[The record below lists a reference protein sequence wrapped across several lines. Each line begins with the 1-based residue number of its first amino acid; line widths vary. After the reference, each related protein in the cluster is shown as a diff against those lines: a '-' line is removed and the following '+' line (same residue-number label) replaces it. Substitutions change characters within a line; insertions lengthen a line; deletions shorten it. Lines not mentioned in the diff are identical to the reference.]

1 MTSLPLLLRR
11 VALLVLVVACAQAH
25 AGDRSSDRGH
35 AGDIDRR
42 IAITIDDLPWQRDGS
57 VSASQLQQQH
67 RQLMAQLDQAGVP
80 VTGFV
85 NEGKLEVDGK
95 VDPQRLARVE
105 DWVTRGHV
113 LGNHT
118 HGHVDLHA
126 VGLEAFQEDVLRG
139 ERQLRPML
147 AAHGTAPRW
156 FRHPYLRAGRTP
168 RDRAALDAFLA
179 KHGYRVAP
187 VTVDNSDW
195 LWAAAYRNVLDGLS
209 NEAARERTLARLRTD
224 YVPYMLDKIDY
235 FDRQSR
241 QLLGRSIAQIWLLH
255 ANELNAEVFGELVEG
270 ARARGNRIV
279 GLDEA
284 MRDPAYARGAEGYDG
299 PRGPSW
305 LHRWAIGAGKQPGFF
320 TGEPETPAWVVALAG
335 FDSE

>member
-1 MTSLPLLLRR
+1 MSGLRQRRWRVRTSILAVILCWLF
-11 VALLVLVVACAQAH
+11 AGTAAS
-25 AGDRSSDRGH
+25 AGDARDDAPRLL
-35 AGDIDRR
+35 
-42 IAITIDDLPWQRDGS
+42 AITIDDLPWAVMDGLS
-57 VSASQLQQQH
+57 EAQLQSRH
-67 RQLMAQLDQAGVP
+67 ERLMRQLDLAGVP

-224 YVPYMLDKIDY
+224 YVPYMFDKIDY

>member
-1 MTSLPLLLRR
+1 MRAAFLAAVLCVLFATTAASARAAKGDARPL
-11 VALLVLVVACAQAH
+11 
-25 AGDRSSDRGH
+25 
-35 AGDIDRR
+35 
-42 IAITIDDLPWQRDGS
+42 AITIDDLPWAVMEGLS
-57 VSASQLQQQH
+57 EEQLQSRH
-67 RQLMAQLDQAGVP
+67 ERLMQQLDLAGVP

-85 NEGKLEVDGK
+85 NEEKLEIGGRVE
-95 VDPQRLARVE
+95 PRRLAMLE
-105 DWVTRGHV
+105 DWLTRGHA

-118 HGHVDLHA
+118 HGHVDLHT
-126 VGLEAFQEDVLRG
+126 VGLEAFQADVLRG
-139 ERQLRPML
+139 ERQLRPLL
-147 AAHGTAPRW
+147 AAHGTTPRW
-156 FRHPYLRAGRTP
+156 FRHPYLRAGQTP
-168 RDRAALDAFLA
+168 EDRAAFDAFLA

-209 NEAARERTLARLRTD
+209 NEAARERTLARLRAD

-235 FDRQSR
+235 FDRQSQ
-241 QLLGRSIAQIWLLH
+241 QLLGRSIAQVWLLH
-255 ANELNAEVFGELVEG
+255 ANELNAEVFVELVEG
-270 ARARGNRIV
+270 ARARGYRVV
-279 GLDEA
+279 GLDDA

-320 TGEPETPAWVVALAG
+320 IGEPETPAWVIALAG